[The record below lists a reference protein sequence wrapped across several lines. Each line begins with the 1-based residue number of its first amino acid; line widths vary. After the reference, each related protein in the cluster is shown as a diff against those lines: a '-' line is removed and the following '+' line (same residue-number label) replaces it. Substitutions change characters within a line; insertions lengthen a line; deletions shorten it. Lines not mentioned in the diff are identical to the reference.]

1 MAVYLRSQIAKIAEV
16 SIETLRY
23 YEKRGLIEP
32 KRMENGYR
40 SYPEDILARLQFIKR
55 AKEAGFTLEETRQ
68 TLQLFGVLLKPEDI
82 LEMMVLGV
90 RNKIQK
96 IDAQIDRLMEIRKVL
111 LEIDE
116 GLQKKS
122 PCPSMQGLLKNRK

>member
-1 MAVYLRSQIAKIAEV
+1 MAVYLRSQIAKKAEV

-32 KRMENGYR
+32 ERMENGYR
-40 SYPEDILARLQFIKR
+40 IYPEDILARLQFIKR
-55 AKEAGFTLEETRQ
+55 SKEAGFTLEETRQ
-68 TLQLFGVLLKPEDI
+68 TLQLFSVLLKPEDI
-82 LEMMVLGV
+82 SEMMVLGV

-96 IDAQIDRLMEIRKVL
+96 IDAQIERLMEIRKVL

-116 GLQKKS
+116 GLQKKYS
-122 PCPSMQGLLKNRK
+122 CPSMQGLLKDRK

>member
-1 MAVYLRSQIAKIAEV
+1 MAVYLRSQIAKKAEV

-32 KRMENGYR
+32 ERMENGYR
-40 SYPEDILARLQFIKR
+40 IYPEDILARLQFIKR

-68 TLQLFGVLLKPEDI
+68 TLLLFSVLLKPEDI
-82 LEMMVLGV
+82 SEMMVLGV

-96 IDAQIDRLMEIRKVL
+96 IDAQIERLMEIRKVL

-116 GLQKKS
+116 GIQKRHQ
-122 PCPSMQGLLKNRK
+122 CPSMQGLLKNRE